1 MAVPILAY
9 PGLLLGSS
17 SQYLPGPG
25 THIYE
30 SNIYA
35 SLSGR
40 PIVLPSKSS
49 TTEKTTGKVSKSL
62 PEISVPRLTSSNTL
76 PQVNSIVLC
85 RVTRIQSRQVTVEIL
100 VVDDQVCKDSWQG
113 VVRKEDVRGWEIDK
127 VVMAE
132 AFRVGDLVR
141 GVVVSLIFSQPSRT
155 IQAVTFP
162 ILEYCYRLQST

>member
-1 MAVPILAY
+1 MAVPTLAH

-17 SQYLPGPG
+17 SQYSPGPG
-25 THIYE
+25 THVYE

-40 PIVLPSKSS
+40 PVVVSPSSLTKSAA
-49 TTEKTTGKVSKSL
+49 GKPTNKASESL
-62 PEISVPRLTSSNTL
+62 PEISIPRLTSSNTL

-100 VVDDQVCKDSWQG
+100 VVDSQVCKDSWQG

-141 GVVVSLIFSQPSRT
+141 GVVVGLFFSYPT
-155 IQAVTFP
+155 
-162 ILEYCYRLQST
+162 

>member
-1 MAVPILAY
+1 MAIPSLAH
-9 PGLLLGSS
+9 PGLLLGPTSHYS
-17 SQYLPGPG
+17 PGPG
-25 THIYE
+25 THVFE
-30 SNIYA
+30 SNIHA

-40 PIVLPSKSS
+40 PTIIMPSTASANGQAATSKGTKSP
-49 TTEKTTGKVSKSL
+49 L
-62 PEISVPRLTSSNTL
+62 PEISIPRLTSSNTL
-76 PQVNSIVLC
+76 PQVNSVVLC

-141 GVVVSLIFSQPSRT
+141 GVVVSLNS
-155 IQAVTFP
+155 
-162 ILEYCYRLQST
+162 

>member
-1 MAVPILAY
+1 MAVPTLAH

-25 THIYE
+25 THVYE

-40 PIVLPSKSS
+40 PIVSPSS
-49 TTEKTTGKVSKSL
+49 TNSASGKTTTKASKSL
-62 PEISVPRLTSSNTL
+62 PEISIPRLTSSNTL

-85 RVTRIQSRQVTVEIL
+85 RVTRIQSRQITVEIL

-141 GVVVSLIFSQPSRT
+141 GVVVSLLFSSPT
-155 IQAVTFP
+155 
-162 ILEYCYRLQST
+162 